1 MCIHFGRR
9 RDNSAWDAVNCM
21 LCPRQVKS
29 TTVQFHAQCVSRIAP
44 PRTKALILMIC
55 WFRALVGRSD
65 GFQHLGQVGEVGIIR
80 MSRRVHQLLV
90 YSRSSSQ

>member
-65 GFQHLGQVGEVGIIR
+65 GFQHLGQMGGSDDHQDESPRAPVVGVQQE
-80 MSRRVHQLLV
+80 
-90 YSRSSSQ
+90 